1 MSVPS
6 TRPTDNCPRLGKVL
20 DAPQPRDAIHVAI
33 ASVVVAP
40 GQTLRP
46 GQRVGF
52 VPPGHDTVMSP
63 GLYQWKELPGYSGAS
78 NMGEEHFTVRYAGII
93 DPYLDRAIKEGERV
107 WMCLDQGSITS
118 LRHDWTHPAFERRSE
133 AKSSP

>member
-20 DAPQPRDAIHVAI
+20 GTPQPRDAIHVAI
-33 ASVVVAP
+33 ASVVVAS

-52 VPPGHDTVMSP
+52 APNSTRVVMPP
-63 GLYQWKELPGYSGAS
+63 GLYQWKDQPGCPGAFNVS
-78 NMGEEHFTVRYAGII
+78 EEHFTVSYAGII
-93 DPYLDRAIKEGERV
+93 DPYLDRIVKEGEWV

-133 AKSSP
+133 AKASP